1 MTDDRIIDIFEQ
13 HGQYVTPRDYALIR
27 SIAEAVAPQRKWV
40 GLTDEQ
46 VIKTFNAI
54 CNGKPFNVERI
65 LELHRANEAKLKEK
79 NT

>member
-27 SIAEAVAPQRKWV
+27 AIAEAVSPQRTWV
-40 GLTDEQ
+40 ELTDEEIDNINYTSAHMLARE
-46 VIKTFNAI
+46 V
-54 CNGKPFNVERI
+54 
-65 LELHRANEAKLKEK
+65 EAKLKEK